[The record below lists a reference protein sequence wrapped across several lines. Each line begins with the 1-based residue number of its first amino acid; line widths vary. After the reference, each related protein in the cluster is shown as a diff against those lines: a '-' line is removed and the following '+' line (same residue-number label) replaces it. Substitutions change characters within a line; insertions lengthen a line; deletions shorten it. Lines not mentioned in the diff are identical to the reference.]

1 MHNRPIFKGKNS
13 IYIIDNGC
21 KVEKFDNGK
30 VVIYNTRLGGDF
42 YQKVHPS
49 YYEMYE
55 RDGFDVMSIQLSI
68 DTLNNLLEKNP
79 SNQETIKKI
88 KDYEKKINFY
98 RPRNDGNQENI

>member
-1 MHNRPIFKGKNS
+1 
-13 IYIIDNGC
+13 
-21 KVEKFDNGK
+21 
-30 VVIYNTRLGGDF
+30 
-42 YQKVHPS
+42 
-49 YYEMYE
+49 MYE